1 MPKKINNPNKTS
13 LEFWYIACIV
23 FHVGTVFV
31 AYSTAGKEN
40 INKISFQSYIQ
51 PNINRWRS
59 IKQKIE
65 SANKI
70 DGVVDGTYHEKNVS
84 FVYL

>member
-31 AYSTAGKEN
+31 AYSTAEILLGK
-40 INKISFQSYIQ
+40 KI
-51 PNINRWRS
+51 
-59 IKQKIE
+59 
-65 SANKI
+65 
-70 DGVVDGTYHEKNVS
+70 
-84 FVYL
+84 